1 MKRDSSHAGVAFL
14 CAVSLGVGFLL
25 ASRGS
30 DRLQKESTDKEVVV
44 EQLST
49 VTAELSH
56 KNFRLSQQLKSKVHD
71 LALARAVAR
80 HAGALAVEANKR
92 LLADRVAQ
100 PRIVSRLVAET
111 HPSQVLVASHPAAIR
126 RLVVD
131 RVAKSRIVSRLVAET
146 HPSQV
151 LVASNPAEF
160 RSIVRGGAQPV
171 AVTANSRPD
180 IPESESSFGLDRA
193 AKAWEKAVEH
203 QLKQAEKAGKRE
215 DQVAL
220 GEEAAWRNENAE
232 VVVPGTIQHVL
243 GGSDWDPNGQCS
255 RMAKKADGVYVW
267 SGTLPAG
274 EYEFKIAA
282 GGSWSRNWGDGFT
295 SDGPNIP
302 LPVTKTGQ
310 VKIVANFNERRI
322 SVYYRDEN
330 GSWLRLG
337 KARRDGT
344 LAASIS

>member
-111 HPSQVLVASHPAAIR
+111 HPSQVLVASH
-126 RLVVD
+126 
-131 RVAKSRIVSRLVAET
+131 
-146 HPSQV
+146 
-151 LVASNPAEF
+151 PAEF